1 MYAGWASGLR
11 RKLSSVTVCPSQLVA
26 EELIMYALSLVSA
39 ANVGAAD
46 SAVMHRVTTRGL
58 FVHMERLSCSRNLLY
73 RAELQHDLVVVG
85 HTSCC
90 GSVDGKPSTCTR
102 SLQ

>member
-1 MYAGWASGLR
+1 M
-11 RKLSSVTVCPSQLVA
+11 A
-26 EELIMYALSLVSA
+26 EELIMYALSLVGA
-39 ANVGAAD
+39 ANVAAAD
-46 SAVMHRVTTRGL
+46 SAFMHRVTTRGL

-90 GSVDGKPSTCTR
+90 GSVDGIPSTCTR